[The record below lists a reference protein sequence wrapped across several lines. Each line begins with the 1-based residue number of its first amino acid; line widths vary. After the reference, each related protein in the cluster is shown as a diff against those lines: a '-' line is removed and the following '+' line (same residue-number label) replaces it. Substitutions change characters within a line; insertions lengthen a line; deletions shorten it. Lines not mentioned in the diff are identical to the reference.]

1 MNVNQFPTYL
11 KSLDN
16 AWKSVDK
23 IYFFPRVQAQIKE
36 EIFCFTAS
44 CLSREML
51 ELRNYCYKNK
61 CSNEEFCCI
70 TDGRAR
76 GDEKSDQQM
85 FISRKVLSLTVDSKC
100 YWAQRDLYKIL
111 CLMKQSHIS
120 YKHKPLI
127 A

>member
-61 CSNEEFCCI
+61 CSNEEFLLHN
-70 TDGRAR
+70 GRT
-76 GDEKSDQQM
+76 GM
-85 FISRKVLSLTVDSKC
+85 GGRKK
-100 YWAQRDLYKIL
+100 
-111 CLMKQSHIS
+111 
-120 YKHKPLI
+120 
-127 A
+127 